1 MYDLSGLGARI
12 RQLRMQKGLTQE
24 NFARELGI
32 SAQAVSKWETGVGC
46 PDIGTLPLIANV
58 LETSIDSLFGEAG
71 PSVYPAPEPTPT
83 EPVPGEVLPVYKE
96 EPEAP
101 REEGV
106 RVVFS
111 AGNLECCSNMTPERI
126 EGQVVYFADGSSAD
140 LKTRTVVNYG
150 GGVIK
155 IREAEQHDAYGPD
168 IAERISRQVDEV
180 VRGAGIDNLENL
192 GEIISE
198 RINQAFSGMNGRSYE
213 SATDTGI
220 AGKPGELFWNGV
232 DIDSL
237 DVSVSG
243 SVDVT
248 VHSGTPGQ
256 WSVVARGR
264 SEFLN
269 SLRCI
274 EDGNVLKIESLPYKS
289 VRGLFGG
296 SKNAIEICTG
306 FTEGV
311 ELDVKVKGSGDFACE
326 PSFQSS
332 RVSVSGSGDI
342 DLTDAGNLTCVV
354 SGSGDIA
361 FVSAK
366 NANISISGSGDIG
379 AGQLE
384 GISELKI
391 SGSGDADVS
400 SVTGQLRCRIG
411 GSGDV
416 NLGSVNLEEM
426 TISVTGSGDFSI
438 ADGKTDRLELK
449 LHGSSDFN
457 GRNLTVGE
465 LVAEL
470 NGPADAVIGRLL
482 GKSVERVN
490 RVASLRIL
498 SRG

>member
-24 NFARELGI
+24 NFAKELGI

-71 PSVYPAPEPTPT
+71 PSVYPAPEPPPV
-83 EPVPGEVLPVYKE
+83 EPVPGEVLPVFKE
-96 EPEAP
+96 ETEAA

-150 GGVIK
+150 GGVLK
-155 IREAEQHDAYGPD
+155 IREAERHDTYGPGF
-168 IAERISRQVDEV
+168 AESISRQVDEALQ
-180 VRGAGIDNLENL
+180 GAGIEKLENL

-198 RINQAFSGMNGRSYE
+198 RVNQALSVMGGKSLDLSM
-213 SATDTGI
+213 DT
-220 AGKPGELFWNGV
+220 AGKPGELIWNGV
-232 DIDSL
+232 NIDSL
-237 DVSVSG
+237 DVSAAG
-243 SVDVT
+243 NVDVT
-248 VHSGTPGQ
+248 VHSGTSGQ

-264 SEFLN
+264 HEFLN
-269 SLRCI
+269 SLHCI
-274 EDGNVLKIESLPYKS
+274 EDGNVLKLISQPYKS
-289 VRGLFGG
+289 VRGFFGG
-296 SKNAIEICTG
+296 SKNTIDICTG
-306 FTEGV
+306 FTQGV
-311 ELDVKVKGSGDFACE
+311 ELDAKVSGSGDFTCE

-342 DLTDAGNLTCVV
+342 DLTDAGNLTCTV

-361 FVSAK
+361 FVSAN
-366 NANISISGSGDIG
+366 NANISISGSGDIE
-379 AGQLE
+379 AGQLG

-391 SGSGDADVS
+391 NGSGDSNVS

-411 GSGDV
+411 GSGDIG
-416 NLGSVNLEEM
+416 LGSVALQEM
-426 TISVTGSGDFSI
+426 SVSITGSGEISV
-438 ADGKTDRLELK
+438 AEGKADRLSLK
-449 LHGSSDFN
+449 LTGSGSFE
-457 GRNLTVGE
+457 GESLTVGE
-465 LVAEL
+465 LEAEL
-470 NGPADAVIGRLL
+470 NGPSEAMIGRLL
-482 GKSVERVN
+482 GKSVERIS
-490 RVASLRIL
+490 RVSTLRIL